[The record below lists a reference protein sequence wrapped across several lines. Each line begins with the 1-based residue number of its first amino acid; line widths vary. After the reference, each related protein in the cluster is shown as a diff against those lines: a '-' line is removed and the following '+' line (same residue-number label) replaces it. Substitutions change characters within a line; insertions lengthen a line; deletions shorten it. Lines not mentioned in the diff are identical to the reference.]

1 MVADG
6 KDFSDDM
13 DLDLDDIEVTPSETP
28 TKAKRKPR
36 NLKEQHRE
44 AKKVERGPIKNQ
56 SYSLPESLIAE
67 LREFVFTK
75 KMAGEKFTASHVV
88 EEGIRMYLKKHK

>member
-1 MVADG
+1 MDN
-6 KDFSDDM
+6 KDFADDM
-13 DLDLDDIEVTPSETP
+13 DLDLADIEVPQETVNTP
-28 TKAKRKPR
+28 RD
-36 NLKEQHRE
+36 LKQQHRA
-44 AKKVERGPIKNQ
+44 AKKMERGPIKNQ